1 MPSAAP
7 AKPGWTFLSN
17 HAHVMLFLSR
27 APEARIRDIAA
38 VVGLTERAVQRIVSE
53 LAEDGVLQITREG
66 RRNRYSINAN
76 AHLRHPLEAH
86 RTVRDLLRL
95 TRGANL
101 GLSST

>member
-1 MPSAAP
+1 MTSAAF

-17 HAHVMLFLSR
+17 HAHVMLYLSR

-66 RRNRYSINAN
+66 RRNRYRINAN

-95 TRGANL
+95 TRGAKL
-101 GLSST
+101 DFSPG